1 VDKALQQHN
10 SDLVERYEELYTEGE
25 ILAKQVAKTHRTV
38 AKYCKKYS
46 LQNHITRPIDH
57 YATKLQINKE
67 IAADFYLNAR
77 EINLTNGKSYREWA
91 YRKAAWIIDDLK
103 QSIKGI
109 YQEQGGEGITRIKG
123 IGRSFS
129 RQIIENLEK

>member
-1 VDKALQQHN
+1 MDKALQQHN

-25 ILAKQVAKTHRTV
+25 SLAKQVAKTHRTV

-46 LQNHITRPIDH
+46 LQNHITSYRPPCYKTTD
-57 YATKLQINKE
+57 KQK
-67 IAADFYLNAR
+67 IAADFYLKAR

-91 YRKAAWIIDDLK
+91 YRKAAWILDDLK

-109 YQEQGGEGITRIKG
+109 YQEQGVEGITRIKG
-123 IGRSFS
+123 IGRSLS